1 MVTGAGQ
8 GIGKAVAAR
17 FAAEGATV
25 VVVDRNAATVTA
37 TAQELGDAGGVA
49 LARVVDVSVRTELD
63 ALVSWTIGELGQV
76 DVLINCAGIHQTR
89 RFLEIEELDWD
100 RIMGVNLRGLFFCSQ
115 AVARPMIERRSGRI
129 VHIASIAGKRGS
141 VHAMHYAASKA
152 GIISLT
158 QSMALALA
166 PHGINVNAVC
176 PGYVDTAMSRQSE
189 LDWEEQGLA
198 LPGQRR
204 QASLDQIPLGRTT
217 SPDELAALVLFLA
230 SDEAAY
236 MTGQAI
242 NFTGGWLMH

>member
-8 GIGKAVAAR
+8 GIGKAVAAG

-25 VVVDRNAATVTA
+25 VAVDRNAATVTA

-49 LARVVDVSVRTELD
+49 LARVVDVSVRADLD

-76 DVLINCAGIHQTR
+76 DILVNCAGIHQTR
-89 RFLEIEELDWD
+89 GFLEIEEQDWD

-129 VHIASIAGKRGS
+129 VHIASIAGKRAS

-242 NFTGGWLMH
+242 NFTGGWIMH

>member
-25 VVVDRNAATVTA
+25 VAVDRNAETVTG
-37 TAQELGDAGGVA
+37 TAQELSGAGGVA
-49 LARVVDVSVRTELD
+49 LARVVDVSVRAELD
-63 ALVSWTIGELGQV
+63 ALVAWTIGELGQV
-76 DVLINCAGIHQTR
+76 DILVNCAGIHQTR
-89 RFLEIEELDWD
+89 GFLEIEEQDWNW
-100 RIMGVNLRGLFFCSQ
+100 IMGVNLRGLFFCSQ

-166 PHGINVNAVC
+166 PYGINVNAVC

-189 LDWEEQGLA
+189 LDWEAHGLA
-198 LPGQRR
+198 LHGQRR
-204 QASLDQIPLGRTT
+204 QASIEQIPLGRTT
-217 SPDELAALVLFLA
+217 SPEELAAFVLFLA

-242 NFTGGWLMH
+242 NCTGGWIMH